1 MKYARQYQKQKEQN
15 VSPIYSRQTIL
26 KTRGTNLDTQYD
38 FEGQV
43 YSKLISEIG
52 VSEDGTH
59 SQI

>member
-1 MKYARQYQKQKEQN
+1 MYA
-15 VSPIYSRQTIL
+15 PFYSRQTIL
-26 KTRGTNLDTQYD
+26 KTPGTNLDTRYD

-52 VSEDGTH
+52 VSEDGTD